1 VLKLNEAIGNKTPD
15 EADWVDSPI
24 GNCNTIASSRCVP
37 LLRALSGQRGGRP
50 AASPQV
56 RIQYRSLGRR
66 AFRQLPLAD
75 VNLLKEPSVL
85 VPTQPPAL
93 NPRDREILRDI
104 VRNFIE
110 IGLPV
115 SSRTVAKGQRLGL
128 SAATI
133 RNTMADLE
141 EAGYLSQPHSSAG
154 RVPTEAGYHTYIES
168 LMPARKI
175 QDADKRRID
184 EHLPQEADSEE
195 LMARAGQVLSDLTHQ
210 IGIVLTPAVGDT
222 SLRTLTLVP
231 LSGAR
236 VLCVIVSTAG
246 FVDHKVIEL
255 EAPIGRE
262 GLAEASNY
270 LTDQFGGM
278 TLRQARDELLR
289 LMARERA
296 QVDGWLAATLAAAQQ
311 ALGAGPG
318 ADVLV
323 EGTSAV
329 LTQPEL
335 ADVNRVRKLV
345 EKFNNRAQLVTV
357 LNQLIK
363 GRGVRVIIGE
373 ESELTSDV
381 DFSLVAT
388 TYGTE
393 EQHLGSVGIFGP
405 SRMEYER
412 VIPLVDYLGEKLSN
426 ALQATASGL
435 R

>member
-1 VLKLNEAIGNKTPD
+1 V
-15 EADWVDSPI
+15 S
-24 GNCNTIASSRCVP
+24 
-37 LLRALSGQRGGRP
+37 
-50 AASPQV
+50 
-56 RIQYRSLGRR
+56 
-66 AFRQLPLAD
+66 
-75 VNLLKEPSVL
+75 
-85 VPTQPPAL
+85 TQPAAL
-93 NPRDREILRDI
+93 NPRDREILRHI
-104 VRNFIE
+104 VRNFIAV
-110 IGLPV
+110 GLPV

-175 QDADKRRID
+175 QDEDKRRID
-184 EHLPQEADSEE
+184 EELPQEADSEE

-270 LTDQFGGM
+270 LTDQFAGM

-289 LMARERA
+289 LMAGERA
-296 QVDGWLAATLAAAQQ
+296 QVDGWLAATLAAARQ

-335 ADVNRVRKLV
+335 SDVNRVRKLV
-345 EKFNNRAQLVTV
+345 EKFNNRAQLVTM
-357 LNQLIK
+357 LNQLIQ

-405 SRMEYER
+405 SRMEYQR
-412 VIPLVDYLGEKLSN
+412 VIPLVDYLGEKISN